1 MKKRLLAM
9 LMACC
14 MAASMASAVFAADDG
29 PIVTEPAAVVEQVDP
44 PAEPEPQPAQEEPPA
59 EEQPAEQPAEQ
70 PTPEPPAP
78 EQEATPEPTAEPAP
92 EPTAEPTP
100 EVTAEPTAAP
110 TPEATP
116 EAIEDPAAEATPEPT
131 AEPTATVEP
140 SATPAVTATPAPT
153 AAPVAVAL
161 PATPETAAAEPVTLE
176 VEPQAEPVEQALR
189 VTRVTLQSS
198 VETDGCYTA
207 VVNGSAA
214 LQQGVTYTWE
224 RSLDKRNWTE
234 VEPKICSGQG
244 GWNVDPDAPNKLNAA
259 LDTCAV
265 SPGNTGRFY
274 YRVTVTGSNTVTSAS
289 AQVPYY
295 IQLQNGGF
303 ETPKVKDQ
311 SVVFH
316 WKATENNNNPS
327 HFIQWNA
334 NEGQIIWKT
343 TGEER
348 RWDQKNWPGAVP
360 QPYIELVDGVKG
372 RVYIHKDDQNQ
383 PYECINDPANT
394 YFTPGANSGEQ
405 FAELNC
411 EVYGALYQDVLTVP
425 GATLYWSLAHRG
437 RNGPDSMVL
446 LIAPTEVATD
456 IETKLKNK
464 ASGNIAD
471 ALNETV
477 TMKGELHTISDFIV
491 KENGNTTGIITDDNT
506 AWKTHSGTYS
516 VPDGKYVSRFFF
528 LAISTKG
535 NNICEGNYLDDV
547 WFSTT
552 PAPAVADHA
561 NLTVRKELIG
571 DLTAEQQRA
580 IRAALTFTVT
590 RSDGTNV
597 ATIRGADMTVDADNP
612 AVSSIVVQNL
622 PLTSDDGSI
631 HYTYT
636 VTEAL
641 GTTPAGLLWLGS
653 AVSANGDTWQEVTG
667 GDIKVE
673 NLTLNTAQ
681 TVTAGFRNTYAQLTG
696 SLKITKAVPEDA
708 SAALR
713 AEANAVTNT
722 FTLGTLPIGS
732 YTLTYADGSTEN
744 VPLDAGGS
752 LTIQLQGLQTV
763 TVGNLPIGDYTV
775 TETDHPDLA
784 NYYCTTTATTAAVHV
799 SANEDAEAVITNT
812 YAPYRSITIT
822 KRVTGGMADTRRGFA
837 FTAKVDGNPITSST
851 LHVTYSGGA
860 EPTETGFTIP
870 HKGSVTIGHLRPGQT
885 FTVEE
890 ESTEYDAEIQIGNDT
905 ILDTS
910 YSGTVGEENTAL
922 TFVNK
927 KDGAPPTG
935 LAQDAAP
942 ALLMLVA
949 ALTCTVL
956 RRRKGARP

>member
-14 MAASMASAVFAADDG
+14 MAASMASAVFAADNE

-44 PAEPEPQPAQEEPPA
+44 PSEPEPQPAQEEPPA
-59 EEQPAEQPAEQ
+59 EE

-78 EQEATPEPTAEPAP
+78 EPEVTPEPTAEPAP
-92 EPTAEPTP
+92 DPTAEPNP

-110 TPEATP
+110 APEPTP

-140 SATPAVTATPAPT
+140 SATPAVSATPAPT
-153 AAPVAVAL
+153 ATPVAVAL

-176 VEPQAEPVEQALR
+176 ETQAEPVEQALR
-189 VTRVTLQSS
+189 VTSVTLQSS
-198 VETDGCYTA
+198 IETDGCYTA

-289 AQVPYY
+289 VQVPYY

-303 ETPKVKDQ
+303 ETPALTSL
-311 SVVFH
+311 SVNDGVNSLLYCKPKG
-316 WKATENNNNPS
+316 KATGSYFAQLPNGYKNLIWQTTSYADHWAEGNPAG
-327 HFIQWNA
+327 N
-334 NEGQIIWKT
+334 
-343 TGEER
+343 
-348 RWDQKNWPGAVP
+348 
-360 QPYIELVDGVKG
+360 YIEIVDGTF
-372 RVYIHKDDQNQ
+372 RV
-383 PYECINDPANT
+383 INDRMNDPTSCYNT
-394 YFTPGANSGEQ
+394 KNANSGNQ

-411 EVYGALYQDVLTVP
+411 EAYGALYQDVLTVP
-425 GATLYWSLAHRG
+425 GATLYWSLAHKG
-437 RNGPDSMVL
+437 RNGNDSMVL
-446 LIAPTEVATD
+446 LIAPTEVAKD
-456 IETKLKNK
+456 IETKLKDK
-464 ASGNIAD
+464 SSGNIAD

-477 TMKGELHTISDFIV
+477 TMNGEQHTISEFIV
-491 KENGNTTGIITDDNT
+491 KESGSTGIITDGNKD
-506 AWKTHSGTYS
+506 WKTHSGTYK
-516 VPDGKYVSRFFF
+516 VPDGQYVSRFFF
-528 LAISTKG
+528 LAIATEKG
-535 NNICEGNYLDDV
+535 NICEGNLLDDV

-622 PLTSDDGSI
+622 PLTSDDGSV

-653 AVSANGDTWQEVTG
+653 AVSVNGEDWQEVAA

-673 NLTLNTAQ
+673 NLTLNTTQ

-732 YTLTYADGSTEN
+732 YTLTYADGSTET
-744 VPLDAGGS
+744 VPLNAGGN
-752 LTIQLQGLQTV
+752 LTIALQGLQTV

-784 NYYCTTTATTAAVHV
+784 NYYCTTTETTAAVHV

-812 YAPYRSITIT
+812 YAPYRSVTIT

-837 FTAKVDGNPITSST
+837 FTATVDGNAVTGST
-851 LHVTYSGGA
+851 PHVTYSGGA

-870 HKGSVTIGHLRPGQT
+870 HKGSVTIGHLRQDQT

-890 ESTEYDAEIQIGNDT
+890 ESTEYEAEIQIGNDT
-905 ILDTS
+905 LLDTS

-927 KDGAPPTG
+927 KDGVPPTG

-942 ALLMLVA
+942 ALLMLLA